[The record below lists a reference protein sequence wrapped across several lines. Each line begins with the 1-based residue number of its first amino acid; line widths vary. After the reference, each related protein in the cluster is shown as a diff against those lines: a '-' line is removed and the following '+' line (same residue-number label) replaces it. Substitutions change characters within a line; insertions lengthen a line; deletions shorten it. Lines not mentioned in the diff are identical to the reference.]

1 MQGRWDIQG
10 GTLELREE
18 GARVWLR
25 ASRGEDGRGLY
36 KAWVQGRTGRYLLG
50 TLAPGEGGLSIERRL
65 SRGELE
71 RRGCWPVTGGEICL
85 TYAFARPQWSP
96 EPQPERVCRE
106 EYLKVSLRG
115 RQGFL
120 SRSGPEEVELAY
132 PFRTDCPLPLT
143 PLFCLARVEGV
154 NGRRCIVWRFDRT
167 GWPRAGNWKKAAGPI
182 EKREIIPY
190 NESNT

>member
-25 ASRGEDGRGLY
+25 ASRKEDGRGLY
-36 KAWVQGRTGRYLLG
+36 KAWVLGRTGRYLLG
-50 TLAPGEGGLSIERRL
+50 TLAPEDGGLSIERRL
-65 SRGELE
+65 SLGELE
-71 RRGCWPVTGGEICL
+71 RCGCWPVTGGEICL
-85 TYAFARPQWSP
+85 TYPFARPQWSP

-143 PLFCLARVEGV
+143 SLFCLARVEGV

-167 GWPRAGNWKKAAGPI
+167 GWPRPGNWKKAAGPI
-182 EKREIIPY
+182 EKRGIIPY

>member
-1 MQGRWDIQG
+1 M
-10 GTLELREE
+10 
-18 GARVWLR
+18 
-25 ASRGEDGRGLY
+25 
-36 KAWVQGRTGRYLLG
+36 
-50 TLAPGEGGLSIERRL
+50 
-65 SRGELE
+65 
-71 RRGCWPVTGGEICL
+71 TGGEICL

-106 EYLKVSLRG
+106 EYLKVSLRR

-167 GWPRAGNWKKAAGPI
+167 GWPRPGNWKKAAGPI

-190 NESNT
+190 NE